1 MTEQNISNQIQETE
15 DFSLTELEYQTCL
28 GHLKDFIAEDKINTL
43 GFIKKDLTFD
53 DFYYLNQ
60 NSLIEKLPA
69 IQYVNS
75 VVVLRAG
82 KGILLVLYS
91 DNKEFF
97 ENYLPE
103 INIDWKMF
111 AVRAYISLD
120 GTFSVDNNVLYL
132 IDDKNSLTMLTS
144 QDFSPE
150 AKTDIEADASLIL
163 QLQFTKLE
171 KVFQG

>member
-1 MTEQNISNQIQETE
+1 MTEQNTNTHSE
-15 DFSLTELEYQTCL
+15 DKEDYSLTELEYQTCI
-28 GHLKDFIAEDKINTL
+28 GYLKDLIVENKINTL
-43 GFIKKDLTFD
+43 GFFKKDLTFD
-53 DFYYLNQ
+53 DFYHLNKD
-60 NSLIEKLPA
+60 SLIETMPE
-69 IQYVNS
+69 IQYEIS

-97 ENYLPE
+97 EDYLPE
-103 INIDWKMF
+103 VKIDWKMF

-144 QDFSPE
+144 QEFPPE
-150 AKTDIEADASLIL
+150 TDIEADASLIL

>member
-1 MTEQNISNQIQETE
+1 MTEQNTNTHSE
-15 DFSLTELEYQTCL
+15 DKEDYSLTELEYQTCI
-28 GHLKDFIAEDKINTL
+28 GYLKDLIVENKINTL
-43 GFIKKDLTFD
+43 GFFKKDLTFD
-53 DFYYLNQ
+53 DFYHLNKD
-60 NSLIEKLPA
+60 SLIETMPE
-69 IQYVNS
+69 IQYENS

-97 ENYLPE
+97 EDYLPE
-103 INIDWKMF
+103 VKIDWKMF

-144 QDFSPE
+144 QEFPPE
-150 AKTDIEADASLIL
+150 TDIEADASLIL